1 MLDLSSTAGNS
12 DDRKVSSRKRAIFD
26 GGIVKAAMPQQEGQ
40 GQASHGD
47 AGAEQPVSQA
57 PVTHNEP
64 AHALSH
70 ADVAEH
76 RAWMLQ
82 SMGQ

>member
-1 MLDLSSTAGNS
+1 MIDLSSIAGNS
-12 DDRKVSSRKRAIFD
+12 DDGKVSSRERAILD
-26 GGIVKAAMPQQEGQ
+26 GGLVEAAMPQNEGQ
-40 GQASHGD
+40 RQASHGD

-57 PVTHNEP
+57 LVTHNEP

-76 RAWMLQ
+76 RAWMLH
-82 SMGQ
+82 SMGE